1 MFMVSS
7 PCLWLVLHVYGK
19 LSMCMVSSLY
29 LWLVLYVY
37 GSLYV
42 YG

>member
-1 MFMVSS
+1 MFMVST

-19 LSMCMVSSLY
+19 FSMFMVSSLC

-37 GSLYV
+37 G
-42 YG
+42 